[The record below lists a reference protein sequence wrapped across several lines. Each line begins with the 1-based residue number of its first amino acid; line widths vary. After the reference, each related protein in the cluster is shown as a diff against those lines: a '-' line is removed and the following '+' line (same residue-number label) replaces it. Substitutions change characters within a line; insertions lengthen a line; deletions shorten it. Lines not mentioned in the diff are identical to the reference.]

1 MGATEDAPR
10 GRAARPGG
18 TATISP
24 SPPHAAL
31 AELLE
36 ISSQIEAAVLF
47 DAKGKV
53 VAATLRDD
61 RADWV
66 ASAARALLEQ
76 AAQTAEADITQVEA
90 ATADGSLF
98 VVREGESMI
107 AATTSSEPTAG
118 LVFYDLKSCLRKAAA
133 KPKPKPR
140 AKPKPKRQTRT
151 KDSGTS

>member
-1 MGATEDAPR
+1 MTE
-10 GRAARPGG
+10 
-18 TATISP
+18 P
-24 SPPHAAL
+24 SAAL
-31 AELLE
+31 TELLD

-61 RADWV
+61 RAEWV

-76 AAQTAEADITQVEA
+76 AVQMAEGDITQLEA
-90 ATADGSLF
+90 VTADGSLF

-133 KPKPKPR
+133 KPKAKPR
-140 AKPKPKRQTRT
+140 PKPKRQTRT

>member
-1 MGATEDAPR
+1 MTE
-10 GRAARPGG
+10 
-18 TATISP
+18 P
-24 SPPHAAL
+24 SAAL

-47 DAKGKV
+47 DAQGKV

-66 ASAARALLEQ
+66 ASAARALIEE
-76 AAQTAEADITQVEA
+76 AAQVTESDITQVEA
-90 ATADGSLF
+90 ATGEGSLF
-98 VVREGESMI
+98 VVREGGAMI

-118 LVFYDLKSCLRKAAA
+118 LVFYDLKSCLRRAAA
-133 KPKPKPR
+133 EPKPKPR
-140 AKPKPKRQTRT
+140 AKPKPRRQTRT